1 MTESELLI
9 TIGAIAGLIVLPLA
23 VMMLVRLFVPLD
35 DPVDELDD
43 SELPPMQPATLRD
56 YWEGAVPHLRELR
69 DRLFKSAAAVF
80 LGAFVG
86 VWLVSDASPIGPLP
100 ELIIQHFA
108 PGRTLEA
115 IGVAEVFVNYMGIA
129 LLVGF
134 TIAVPV
140 VVYQLVAFF
149 APGLTGGEKR
159 VLFSALPFVTEL
171 FLAGLA
177 FGWFFTIPAAL
188 DFLLN
193 FGTASG
199 QIEVK
204 PTPDNFFSAITRLLL
219 WNGLIFE
226 LPALVYLLAR
236 LGIVN
241 AKQLGQT
248 RRYAVVVIVIA
259 AALITPTGDPYNLL
273 LLAIPMYLLYELG
286 ILLARF
292 VPQRRTESREP
303 RTENQPV

>member
-1 MTESELLI
+1 MTESQLI
-9 TIGAIAGLIVLPLA
+9 LAIGLIAGLIVLPLA
-23 VMMLVRLFVPLD
+23 AIVLVRLFVPLD
-35 DPVDELDD
+35 ESLAPEDLE
-43 SELPPMQPATLRD
+43 PPLEIASLRE

-69 DRLFKSAAAVF
+69 NRVFKSIGAIL
-80 LGAFVG
+80 LGALVG
-86 VWLVSDASPIGPLP
+86 FWLVSDASPIGPLP
-100 ELIIQHFA
+100 ELIIKHFA

-115 IGVAEVFVNYMGIA
+115 IGVAEVFINYMGIA

-134 TIAVPV
+134 AIAIPV

-149 APGLTGGEKR
+149 APGLTGREKR

-219 WNGLIFE
+219 WNGLVFE
-226 LPALVYLLAR
+226 LPAIVYLLAR

-241 AKQLGQT
+241 AQILSRT

-259 AALITPTGDPYNLL
+259 AAIITPTGDPYNLL

-292 VPQRRTESREP
+292 VPQRAAAADGTP
-303 RTENQPV
+303 PLTPA

>member
-1 MTESELLI
+1 MTQSQLML
-9 TIGAIAGLIVLPLA
+9 TIGVIAGLIVLPLA
-23 VMMLVRLFVPLD
+23 VMMLVRLIVPLED
-35 DPVDELDD
+35 SFDELDEG
-43 SELPPMQPATLRD
+43 ELPMMQPATLRD

-69 DRLFKSAAAVF
+69 DRLFRSAAAIV

-134 TIAVPV
+134 TIAIPV

-149 APGLTGGEKR
+149 TPGLTGREKR

-219 WNGLIFE
+219 WNGLVFE
-226 LPALVYLLAR
+226 LPALVFLLAR

-241 AKQLGQT
+241 ARQLRQT
-248 RRYAVVVIVIA
+248 RRYALVVIVIA

-292 VPQRRTESREP
+292 VPQRRTENPEP
-303 RTENQPV
+303 RTENQVA

>member
-1 MTESELLI
+1 MSESQLI
-9 TIGAIAGLIVLPLA
+9 IPISVIAGLIVLPLV
-23 VMMLVRLFVPLD
+23 VMLLVRLIVPLD
-35 DPVDELDD
+35 DSLEEFDE

-69 DRLFKSAAAVF
+69 DRLLKSAGAVF
-80 LGAFVG
+80 LGALVG
-86 VWLVSDASPIGPLP
+86 VWLVSDSSPVGPLP

-134 TIAVPV
+134 TIAIPV

-149 APGLTGGEKR
+149 SPGLTGQEKR
-159 VLFSALPFVTEL
+159 VVFTALPFVTEL

-219 WNGLIFE
+219 WNGLVFE
-226 LPALVYLLAR
+226 LPALIYLLAR
-236 LGIVN
+236 LGLVN
-241 AKQLGQT
+241 AKQLGQA

-259 AALITPTGDPYNLL
+259 AAVITPTGDPFNLM
-273 LLAIPMYLLYELG
+273 LLAVPMYLLYELG
-286 ILLARF
+286 IVLARF
-292 VPQRRTESREP
+292 VPQRSIDSPERQA
-303 RTENQPV
+303 ENQPV

>member
-1 MTESELLI
+1 
-9 TIGAIAGLIVLPLA
+9 
-23 VMMLVRLFVPLD
+23 MMLVRLFVPLD

>member
-1 MTESELLI
+1 MTQSQLI
-9 TIGAIAGLIVLPLA
+9 ISIGAIVGLILLPLA
-23 VMMLVRLFVPLD
+23 AMGLVRLLVPIEDQYVGAEDLET
-35 DPVDELDD
+35 PVEIA
-43 SELPPMQPATLRD
+43 SLRD

-69 DRLFKSAAAVF
+69 DRLFKA
-80 LGAFVG
+80 LGAVVLGAVVG
-86 VWLVSDASPIGPLP
+86 FWLVSDYSPIGPLP
-100 ELIIQHFA
+100 ELIISHFA

-115 IGVAEVFVNYMGIA
+115 IGIAEVFVNYMGIA

-134 TIAVPV
+134 ALAIPV
-140 VVYQLVAFF
+140 VVYQLIAFF
-149 APGLTGGEKR
+149 VPGLTGREKR
-159 VLFSALPFVTEL
+159 VLFSALPFITEL

-193 FGTASG
+193 FGTSSG

-219 WNGLIFE
+219 WNGLVFE
-226 LPALVYLLAR
+226 LPAIVYLLAR

-241 AKQLGQT
+241 AKQLGRT
-248 RRYAVVVIVIA
+248 RRYALVAIVIA
-259 AALITPTGDPYNLL
+259 AAVITPTGDPYNLL
-273 LLAIPMYLLYELG
+273 LLAIPMYVLYELG

-292 VPQRRTESREP
+292 VPQRAPTADHRPLTTDR
-303 RTENQPV
+303 

>member
-1 MTESELLI
+1 MNQTQLFFAI
-9 TIGAIAGLIVLPLA
+9 GTIVGLILLPLIA
-23 VMMLVRLFVPLD
+23 MGLVRLLVPLED
-35 DPVDELDD
+35 TYDAAEDLE
-43 SELPPMQPATLRD
+43 PPLEIASLRD

-69 DRLFKSAAAVF
+69 DRLLKA
-80 LGAFVG
+80 LGAIILGAVVG
-86 VWLVSDASPIGPLP
+86 FWLVSDYSPIGPLP
-100 ELIIQHFA
+100 ELIISHFA

-134 TIAVPV
+134 ALAIPV
-140 VVYQLVAFF
+140 LVYHLVAFF
-149 APGLTGGEKR
+149 APGLTGRERR
-159 VLFSALPFVTEL
+159 VLYTALPFVTEL

-219 WNGLIFE
+219 WNGLVFE
-226 LPALVYLLAR
+226 LPAIVYLLAR

-241 AKQLGQT
+241 AQQLGRT
-248 RRYAVVVIVIA
+248 RRYALVAIVIA
-259 AALITPTGDPYNLL
+259 AAVITPTGDPYNLL

-292 VPQRRTESREP
+292 VPQRAAPQGDS
-303 RTENQPV
+303 QAQIS

>member
-1 MTESELLI
+1 MSQSELI
-9 TIGAIAGLIVLPLA
+9 LIVGSIVGLLFIPLVA
-23 VMMLVRLFVPLD
+23 MLLVRFLVPLEETY
-35 DPVDELDD
+35 DPTTEL
-43 SELPPMQPATLRD
+43 EPALEISSLRD

-69 DRLFKSAAAVF
+69 DRLFKA
-80 LGAFVG
+80 LGAIILGAVVG
-86 VWLVSDASPIGPLP
+86 FWLVSDYSPIGPLP
-100 ELIIQHFA
+100 ELIISHFA

-134 TIAVPV
+134 AIAIPV

-149 APGLTGGEKR
+149 APGLTGREKR
-159 VLFSALPFVTEL
+159 VLYSALPFVTEL

-226 LPALVYLLAR
+226 LPAIVYLLAR

-241 AKQLGQT
+241 AQQLAQT
-248 RRYAVVVIVIA
+248 RRYAVVAIVIA
-259 AALITPTGDPYNLL
+259 AAVITPTGDPYNLL

-292 VPQRRTESREP
+292 VPQRAAP
-303 RTENQPV
+303 QPDTQAQIS

>member
-1 MTESELLI
+1 MSRSQLILVVGSIVGLLVI
-9 TIGAIAGLIVLPLA
+9 PLLA
-23 VMMLVRLFVPLD
+23 MLLVRLLIPLEETY
-35 DPVDELDD
+35 DPSEEL
-43 SELPPMQPATLRD
+43 EPPMEISSLRD

-69 DRLFKSAAAVF
+69 DRLFKAIGAVI
-80 LGAFVG
+80 LGAVVG
-86 VWLVSDASPIGPLP
+86 FWLVSDYSPIGPLP
-100 ELIIQHFA
+100 ELIISHFA

-134 TIAVPV
+134 AIAIPV

-149 APGLTGGEKR
+149 APGLTGREKR
-159 VLFSALPFVTEL
+159 VLFSALPFITEL

-226 LPALVYLLAR
+226 LPAIVYLLAR

-241 AKQLGQT
+241 AQQLAQT
-248 RRYAVVVIVIA
+248 RRYAVVAIVIA
-259 AALITPTGDPYNLL
+259 AAVITPTGDPYNLL

-292 VPQRRTESREP
+292 VPKRAEL
-303 RTENQPV
+303 QPDPQTQTS

>member
-1 MTESELLI
+1 MSRSQLILIIGSIVGLLVI
-9 TIGAIAGLIVLPLA
+9 PLLA
-23 VMMLVRLFVPLD
+23 MLLVRLVVPLEEPY
-35 DPVDELDD
+35 DP
-43 SELPPMQPATLRD
+43 SEEFEPPMEISSLRD

-69 DRLFKSAAAVF
+69 DRLFKAIGAVI
-80 LGAFVG
+80 LGAVVG
-86 VWLVSDASPIGPLP
+86 FWLVSDYSPIGPLP
-100 ELIIQHFA
+100 ELIISHFA

-134 TIAVPV
+134 AIAIPV

-149 APGLTGGEKR
+149 APGLTGREKR
-159 VLFSALPFVTEL
+159 VLFSALPFITEL

-219 WNGLIFE
+219 WNGLVFE
-226 LPALVYLLAR
+226 LPAIVYLLAR

-241 AKQLGQT
+241 TQQLSAT
-248 RRYAVVVIVIA
+248 RRYALVAIVIA
-259 AALITPTGDPYNLL
+259 AAVITPTGDPYNLL

-286 ILLARF
+286 ILLSRL
-292 VPQRRTESREP
+292 VPKRAAPQADSQAQT
-303 RTENQPV
+303 T

>member
-1 MTESELLI
+1 MSQSQLLLI
-9 TIGAIAGLIVLPLA
+9 VGSIVGLLVIPLIAML
-23 VMMLVRLFVPLD
+23 LVRLLVPLED
-35 DPVDELDD
+35 VYDPTEEL
-43 SELPPMQPATLRD
+43 EPPLEISSLRD

-69 DRLFKSAAAVF
+69 DRLFKAIAAII
-80 LGAFVG
+80 LGAVVG
-86 VWLVSDASPIGPLP
+86 FWLVSDYSPIGPLP
-100 ELIIQHFA
+100 ELIISHFA

-134 TIAVPV
+134 SLAIPV

-149 APGLTGGEKR
+149 APGLTGREKR
-159 VLFSALPFVTEL
+159 VLYSALPFVTEL

-193 FGTASG
+193 FGTSSG

-219 WNGLIFE
+219 WNGLVFE
-226 LPALVYLLAR
+226 LPAIVYLLAR

-241 AKQLGQT
+241 AQQLGKT
-248 RRYAVVVIVIA
+248 RRYAIVAITIA
-259 AALITPTGDPYNLL
+259 AAVITPTGDPYNLL

-292 VPQRRTESREP
+292 VPKRAAP
-303 RTENQPV
+303 QPDTQAQTS

>member
-1 MTESELLI
+1 MSQSQLLLI
-9 TIGAIAGLIVLPLA
+9 VGSIVGLLVIPLIAML
-23 VMMLVRLFVPLD
+23 LVRLLVPLED
-35 DPVDELDD
+35 VYDPTEEL
-43 SELPPMQPATLRD
+43 EPPLEISSLRD

-69 DRLFKSAAAVF
+69 DRLFKAIAAII
-80 LGAFVG
+80 LGAVVG
-86 VWLVSDASPIGPLP
+86 FWLVSDYSPIGPLP
-100 ELIIQHFA
+100 ELIISHFA

-134 TIAVPV
+134 SLAIPV

-149 APGLTGGEKR
+149 APGLTGREKR
-159 VLFSALPFVTEL
+159 VLYSALPFVTEL

-193 FGTASG
+193 FGTSSG

-219 WNGLIFE
+219 WNGLVFE
-226 LPALVYLLAR
+226 LPAIVYLLAR

-241 AKQLGQT
+241 AQQLGKT
-248 RRYAVVVIVIA
+248 RRYAIVAITIA
-259 AALITPTGDPYNLL
+259 AAVITPTGDPYNLL

-292 VPQRRTESREP
+292 VPKRAAP
-303 RTENQPV
+303 QPYTQSQT

>member
-1 MTESELLI
+1 MARCRICASCATGCSRRS
-9 TIGAIAGLIVLPLA
+9 GRSSWARWLA
-23 VMMLVRLFVPLD
+23 SF
-35 DPVDELDD
+35 
-43 SELPPMQPATLRD
+43 
-56 YWEGAVPHLRELR
+56 
-69 DRLFKSAAAVF
+69 
-80 LGAFVG
+80 
-86 VWLVSDASPIGPLP
+86 LVSDASPIGPLP
-100 ELIIQHFA
+100 DLIIKHFA

-134 TIAVPV
+134 AIAIPV

-149 APGLTGGEKR
+149 APGLTGREKR
-159 VLFSALPFVTEL
+159 ILYIALPFITEL
-171 FLAGLA
+171 FAAGLA

-199 QIEVK
+199 IIEVK
-204 PTPDNFFSAITRLLL
+204 PTPDNFFSSITRLLL
-219 WNGLIFE
+219 WNGLVFE
-226 LPALVYLLAR
+226 LPAIVYLLAR
-236 LGIVN
+236 LGLVN
-241 AKQLGQT
+241 AKQLAQT

-273 LLAIPMYLLYELG
+273 LLALPMYVLYELG

-292 VPQRRTESREP
+292 VPDRAPRGQEP
-303 RTENQPV
+303 TGEKQPV

>member
-1 MTESELLI
+1 MSQSELI
-9 TIGAIAGLIVLPLA
+9 LIVGSIVGLLFIPLVA
-23 VMMLVRLFVPLD
+23 MLLVRFLVPLEETY
-35 DPVDELDD
+35 DPTTEL
-43 SELPPMQPATLRD
+43 EPALEISSLRD

-69 DRLFKSAAAVF
+69 DRLFKA
-80 LGAFVG
+80 LGAIILGAVVG
-86 VWLVSDASPIGPLP
+86 FWLVSDYSPIGPLP
-100 ELIIQHFA
+100 ELIISHFA

-134 TIAVPV
+134 AIAIPV

-149 APGLTGGEKR
+149 APGLTGREKR
-159 VLFSALPFVTEL
+159 VLYSALPFVTEL

-219 WNGLIFE
+219 WNGLVFE
-226 LPALVYLLAR
+226 LPAIVYLLAR

-241 AKQLGQT
+241 AQQLAQT
-248 RRYAVVVIVIA
+248 RRYAVVAIVIA
-259 AALITPTGDPYNLL
+259 AAVITPTGDPYNLL

-292 VPQRRTESREP
+292 VPQRAAP
-303 RTENQPV
+303 QPDTQAQIS

>member
-1 MTESELLI
+1 MTETQLLI
-9 TIGAIAGLIVLPLA
+9 AIGAIAGLIVLPLA
-23 VMMLVRLFVPLD
+23 VMLLVRLIVPLED
-35 DPVDELDD
+35 SLDD
-43 SELPPMQPATLRD
+43 LDDGEFTSMQPATLRD

-69 DRLFKSAAAVF
+69 DRLLKSAAAIM
-80 LGAFVG
+80 LGAIVG

-100 ELIIQHFA
+100 ELIIRHFA

-115 IGVAEVFVNYMGIA
+115 IGVAEVFVNFMGIA

-134 TIAVPV
+134 TIAIPV

-149 APGLTGGEKR
+149 SPGLTGGEKR
-159 VLFSALPFVTEL
+159 VLFTAMPFVTEL

-219 WNGLIFE
+219 WNGLVFE
-226 LPALVYLLAR
+226 LPALIYLLAR
-236 LGIVN
+236 IGIVN
-241 AKQLGQT
+241 AKQLGQA
-248 RRYAVVVIVIA
+248 RRYAVVVIMIA
-259 AALITPTGDPYNLL
+259 AALITPTGDPFNLM
-273 LLAIPMYLLYELG
+273 LLAVPMYLLYELG

-292 VPQRRTESREP
+292 VPQRYAESSEP
-303 RTENQPV
+303 RAENQAA